1 MMKIENPETF
11 RSNIILKLD
20 EIIKDIK
27 ISRNVER
34 GVFNFTLKEST
45 TKKLLKKWENPFFV
59 NIYLDRL
66 KTIYTNIQYEP
77 LKILIRSGNIKT
89 SELAF
94 MTHQE
99 MRPDKWDKMI
109 EEKNKRDKCKYET
122 VIEAATDTFKC
133 RKCKSNKCT
142 YYQMQTRS
150 ADEPMTTFVSCLDC
164 GCRWKC

>member
-11 RSNIILKLD
+11 RSNIISKID
-20 EIIKDIK
+20 DIIKDIK
-27 ISRNVER
+27 ISRNIER

-59 NIYLDRL
+59 NIYLDRM

-77 LKILIRSGNIKT
+77 LKILIQSGNIKT

-99 MRPDKWDKMI
+99 MRPDKWDIMI

>member
-11 RSNIILKLD
+11 RSNIISKID
-20 EIIKDIK
+20 EIIKDNK
-27 ISRNVER
+27 ISRNIER

-77 LKILIRSGNIKT
+77 LKILIQSGNIKT

-99 MRPDKWDKMI
+99 MRPDKWDRMI

>member
-1 MMKIENPETF
+1 MIKIENPDLF
-11 RSNIILKLD
+11 RVNITQKID
-20 EIIKDIK
+20 IIIQDTK
-27 ISRNVER
+27 ISRNIER
-34 GVFNFTLKEST
+34 GVFNFALKEAT

-59 NIYLDRL
+59 NIYLDRM

-77 LKILIRSGNIKT
+77 LKILIQSGNIKT
-89 SELAF
+89 SEFAF

>member
-1 MMKIENPETF
+1 MMKIENPDLF
-11 RSNIILKLD
+11 RVNITQKINNIIQ
-20 EIIKDIK
+20 DIK
-27 ISRNVER
+27 ISRNIER
-34 GVFNFTLKEST
+34 GVFNFALKEST

-59 NIYLDRL
+59 NIYLDRM
-66 KTIYTNIQYEP
+66 KTIYTNIQHEP
-77 LKILIRSGNIKT
+77 LKKLIQLGNIKT

>member
-1 MMKIENPETF
+1 MKIENPETF
-11 RSNIILKLD
+11 RSNIILKID

-59 NIYLDRL
+59 NIYLNRI

-77 LKILIRSGNIKT
+77 LKLLIQSGNIKT

-99 MRPDKWDKMI
+99 MRPDKWERMI

>member
-1 MMKIENPETF
+1 MIKIENPDLF
-11 RSNIILKLD
+11 RVNITQKID
-20 EIIKDIK
+20 IIIQDKK
-27 ISRNVER
+27 ISRNIER
-34 GVFNFTLKEST
+34 GVFNFALKEST

-59 NIYLDRL
+59 NIYLDRM

-77 LKILIRSGNIKT
+77 FKTLIQSGNIKT

-99 MRPDKWDKMI
+99 MRPDKWDGMI

>member
-1 MMKIENPETF
+1 MIKIENPDLF
-11 RSNIILKLD
+11 RVNITQKINIIIQD
-20 EIIKDIK
+20 TK
-27 ISRNVER
+27 ISRNIER
-34 GVFNFTLKEST
+34 GVFNFALKEST

-59 NIYLDRL
+59 NIYLDRM

-77 LKILIRSGNIKT
+77 LKELIQSGNIKT
-89 SELAF
+89 SELSF

-99 MRPDKWDKMI
+99 MRPDKWNNMI

>member
-1 MMKIENPETF
+1 MIKIENPDLF
-11 RSNIILKLD
+11 RVNITQKINIIIQD
-20 EIIKDIK
+20 TK
-27 ISRNVER
+27 ISRNIER
-34 GVFNFTLKEST
+34 GVFNFALKEAT

-59 NIYLDRL
+59 NIYLDRM

-77 LKILIRSGNIKT
+77 LKILIQSGNIKT

-99 MRPDKWDKMI
+99 MRPDKWNKMI

>member
-11 RSNIILKLD
+11 RSNIISKID
-20 EIIKDIK
+20 EIIKDNK
-27 ISRNVER
+27 ISRNIER

-66 KTIYTNIQYEP
+66 KTIYTNIKYEP
-77 LKILIRSGNIKT
+77 LKILIQSGNIKT

-99 MRPDKWDKMI
+99 MRPDKWDRMI

>member
-1 MMKIENPETF
+1 MIKIENPDLF
-11 RSNIILKLD
+11 RVNITQKINIIIQD
-20 EIIKDIK
+20 TK
-27 ISRNVER
+27 ISRNIER
-34 GVFNFTLKEST
+34 GVFNFALKEST

-59 NIYLDRL
+59 NIYLDRM

-77 LKILIRSGNIKT
+77 LKELIQSGNIKT

-99 MRPDKWDKMI
+99 MRPDKWNNMI

>member
-1 MMKIENPETF
+1 MKIENPETF
-11 RSNIILKLD
+11 RSNIISKID

-66 KTIYTNIQYEP
+66 KTIYINIQYEP
-77 LKILIRSGNIKT
+77 LKILIQSGNIKT

>member
-1 MMKIENPETF
+1 MKIENPETF
-11 RSNIILKLD
+11 RSNIISKID
-20 EIIKDIK
+20 EIIKDEK
-27 ISRNVER
+27 ISRNIER

>member
-11 RSNIILKLD
+11 RSNIISKID

-27 ISRNVER
+27 ISRNIER

-59 NIYLDRL
+59 NIYLDRM

-77 LKILIRSGNIKT
+77 LKILIQSGNIKT

-99 MRPDKWDKMI
+99 MRPDKWDRMI

>member
-11 RSNIILKLD
+11 RSNIISKID

-66 KTIYTNIQYEP
+66 KTIYINIQYEP
-77 LKILIRSGNIKT
+77 LKILIQSGNIKT

>member
-1 MMKIENPETF
+1 MKIENPETF
-11 RSNIILKLD
+11 RSNIILKID

-59 NIYLDRL
+59 NIYLDRM
-66 KTIYTNIQYEP
+66 KTIYTNIHYEP
-77 LKILIRSGNIKT
+77 LKLLIQSGNIKT

-99 MRPDKWDKMI
+99 MRPDKWDRMI

>member
-11 RSNIILKLD
+11 RSNIISKID
-20 EIIKDIK
+20 EIIKDNK
-27 ISRNVER
+27 ISRNIER

-59 NIYLDRL
+59 NIYLDRM
-66 KTIYTNIQYEP
+66 KTIYTNIKYEP
-77 LKILIRSGNIKT
+77 LKILIQSGNIKT

-99 MRPDKWDKMI
+99 MRPDKWDRMI

>member
-11 RSNIILKLD
+11 RSNIISKID
-20 EIIKDIK
+20 EIIKDEK
-27 ISRNVER
+27 ISRNIER

>member
-1 MMKIENPETF
+1 MKIENPETF
-11 RSNIILKLD
+11 RSNIISKID

-66 KTIYTNIQYEP
+66 KTIYINIQFEP
-77 LKILIRSGNIKT
+77 LKILIQSGNIKT

>member
-1 MMKIENPETF
+1 MKIENPETF

>member
-1 MMKIENPETF
+1 MMKIEYPETF
-11 RSNIILKLD
+11 RSNIILKID
-20 EIIKDIK
+20 EIIKDNK
-27 ISRNVER
+27 ISRNIER

-66 KTIYTNIQYEP
+66 KTIYINIQYEP
-77 LKILIRSGNIKT
+77 LKILIQSGNIKT

>member
-1 MMKIENPETF
+1 MKIENPETF
-11 RSNIILKLD
+11 RSNIISKID
-20 EIIKDIK
+20 EIIKDNK
-27 ISRNVER
+27 ISRNIER

-66 KTIYTNIQYEP
+66 KTIYTNIKYEP
-77 LKILIRSGNIKT
+77 LKILIQSGNIKT

-99 MRPDKWDKMI
+99 MRPDKWDRMI